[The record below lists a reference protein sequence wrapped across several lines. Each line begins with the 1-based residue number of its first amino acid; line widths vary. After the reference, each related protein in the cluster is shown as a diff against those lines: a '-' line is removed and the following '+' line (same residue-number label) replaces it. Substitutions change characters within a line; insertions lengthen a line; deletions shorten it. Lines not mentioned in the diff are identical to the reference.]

1 MGFMGIFFKLWEHY
15 GFYGFYGFYWFYG
28 SGGCPDTAKT
38 DTVYAYASILWT
50 IVVEHIEFYFGS

>member
-28 SGGCPDTAKT
+28 SGGCP
-38 DTVYAYASILWT
+38 AYGKKRCYSDHLQKNWNVPLNLNVKIT
-50 IVVEHIEFYFGS
+50 IP